1 MSARKGGAYAVA
13 PWRDWAE
20 WQQVHAALFSEDPYE
35 RQRAISRVAA
45 WRSRAQLPVAINA
58 TAQLAELQLHEQ
70 LAEHHHHAVG
80 VSSRSHMELSL
91 LYASV
96 VVRCVNGLVDGSQ
109 NGSYAMAVS
118 ALAQRIG
125 IPLWIV
131 DLRHEST
138 HNQLPSLPVLRFASQ
153 HLLAWLRANYW
164 YKQEEEIR
172 GQVHQAA
179 SWLFA
184 RSPLAAPIS
193 TQEGQAYPTPAVLI
207 DADSA
212 RNVVVP
218 LLAFGEQFGERVAPT
233 GLLFL
238 PKLDAEGQPLDEDSV
253 AFECFADI
261 LLDLQAQWQ
270 HFSAWLMACI
280 AKKVFRAIQL
290 PTETEGADDGA
301 SKSANTP
308 LEGDREVRLALQW
321 IRFLTGKAWR
331 ERLKPAAVDS
341 IYSCGAEMLLV
352 AGRLRA
358 SLRRGRIVRK
368 QAGGSPLDQLISTL
382 RSVTNVR
389 EHSAIVTGAAISE
402 SVDTPASEAGWRVL
416 PGWTACPLG
425 LSHSYNADWLEDSGP
440 VEYSLDDDSVPP
452 PDGSAFVAA
461 DASDD
466 AVGEAADEMLKESDH
481 EYDLA
486 LQQIADLHTEISKE
500 RRPNTF
506 SAASVVIPKQELQR
520 IQDEIEI
527 W

>member
-1 MSARKGGAYAVA
+1 MSGRKGGASAVV

-20 WQQVHAALFSEDPYE
+20 WQHVHEALFSEDPYAQ
-35 RQRAISRVAA
+35 QRGISRVAA

-96 VVRCVNGLVDGSQ
+96 IVRCVNGLVDGSQ
-109 NGSYAMAVS
+109 TGSYAMAVS

-138 HNQLPSLPVLRFASQ
+138 HNQLPSLPVLRFAAQ

-164 YKQEEEIR
+164 HKQEEEIR
-172 GQVHQAA
+172 RQVHQAA

-184 RSPLAAPIS
+184 RPPLAPPTSGGDQPEPI
-193 TQEGQAYPTPAVLI
+193 QAVPF
-207 DADSA
+207 DADSV
-212 RNVVVP
+212 RNVFVP
-218 LLAFGEQFGERVAPT
+218 LLAFGEQYGERVAPT

-238 PKLDAEGQPLDEDSV
+238 PRFGNDGEQRDENGV
-253 AFECFADI
+253 AIEDFTDV
-261 LLDLQAQWQ
+261 LLELQGQWQ
-270 HFSAWLMACI
+270 RFSAWLMACL
-280 AKKVFRAIQL
+280 AKKVFRAL
-290 PTETEGADDGA
+290 PVSSEAEEAEEGESKAGDSQAADG
-301 SKSANTP
+301 
-308 LEGDREVRLALQW
+308 REVRQALQW
-321 IRFLTGKAWR
+321 VNFLTSKAWR
-331 ERLKPAAVDS
+331 EQLKPAAVDD

-352 AGRLRA
+352 ADRLRNTQ
-358 SLRRGRIVRK
+358 RRGGIAK
-368 QAGGSPLDQLISTL
+368 KPAGGSSLDQLISIL
-382 RSVTNVR
+382 RSVSDVHDHPMLVA
-389 EHSAIVTGAAISE
+389 ESGVAESMDASAS
-402 SVDTPASEAGWRVL
+402 ASGWRAL

-425 LSHSYNADWLEDSGP
+425 LRYSYNADWLEGSGL

-452 PDGSAFVAA
+452 PDGSAFVVA
-461 DASDD
+461 DEND
-466 AVGEAADEMLKESDH
+466 AVGEATDKMLKESDE
-481 EYDLA
+481 EYDQA
-486 LQQIADLHTEISKE
+486 LQQIADLHTTISKE
-500 RRPNTF
+500 HRANTF
-506 SAASVVIPKQELQR
+506 SAASIVIPKQELQR